1 MRLAMVRN
9 AEQTVPAVLTDDGG
23 YVTFEEAGVAA
34 ASLEAFI
41 KSEPSEEE
49 MNRLRQAA
57 AGTGT
62 SLEGTSFAAPFTR
75 PVGDVICLGI
85 NYMEHA
91 AEHARFHHEAF
102 DGKREESVYFSKR
115 VYRFTDPG
123 EGIPAHADITQTVD
137 YESELAVILGK
148 KASRVKAAES
158 GAYVFGYTILNDV
171 SARDLQSGHKQ
182 WLFGKSLDGFTPL
195 GPVVV
200 TADEF
205 AYPPAQDIRCYIN
218 GELRQ
223 NSNTVNQIF
232 KIDFVLEELTAG
244 VTLPAGTIIA
254 TGTPSGVGLGFTP
267 PKYMKP
273 GDVVRCE
280 IDGIGALENPV
291 VD

>member
-1 MRLAMVRN
+1 MRLAMIRT
-9 AEQTVPAVLTDDGG
+9 AEQTVPAVLTNDGG

-41 KSEPSEEE
+41 QGEPAEEE
-49 MNRLRQAA
+49 MNKLRQAA
-57 AGTGT
+57 AGTGK
-62 SLEGTSFAAPFTR
+62 SLEGTAFAAPLTR

-102 DGKREESVYFSKR
+102 DGKREESVYFSKH

-148 KASRVKAAES
+148 KASRVKAGES

-171 SARDLQSGHKQ
+171 SARDLQNGHKQ

-195 GPVVV
+195 GPVIV

-205 AYPPAQDIRCYIN
+205 AYPPAQDIRSYVN

-223 NSNTVNQIF
+223 NSNTVHQIF

-244 VTLPAGTIIA
+244 VTLPAGTVIA

-267 PKYMKP
+267 PKYMHP

-291 VD
+291 TD